1 MYEDWA
7 HEVVVRRLAEA
18 SGTPVHK
25 IDLDDLLTNYV
36 EDSLDFVELMT
47 GLEEDF
53 GLDEVTEGSLRTVR
67 DLVELVRRSGR

>member
-1 MYEDWA
+1 MFEDWA
-7 HEVVVRRLAEA
+7 HQVVVRRLAEA
-18 SGTPVHK
+18 SGHLFIRSTM
-25 IDLDDLLTNYV
+25 ICSRNYV

-53 GLDEVTEGSLRTVR
+53 GLGEVTDGSLRTVC